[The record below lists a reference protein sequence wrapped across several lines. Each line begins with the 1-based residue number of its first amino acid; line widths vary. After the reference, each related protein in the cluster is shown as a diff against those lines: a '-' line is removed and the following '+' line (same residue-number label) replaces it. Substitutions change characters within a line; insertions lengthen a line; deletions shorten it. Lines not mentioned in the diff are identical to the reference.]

1 MQLNLFIMIGIG
13 LATMFFGYGFGLF
26 EGRGQG
32 YKKRKKEEAEEKK
45 IQPPVSAPPA
55 APKENNLLRL
65 IMDNGN
71 QLRLEVDGQRADAA
85 QLAPEQR
92 KRIIDLLMK
101 LRPWIDASASKPS
114 AAPQP
119 VAARPI
125 PSTPIATSNSGTG
138 PISQRMSKPKAS
150 TADAMPP
157 LPRHTS
163 KHAGTMAQT
172 ARDEGTKKKEAAP
185 IPQPISK
192 PIAPVAASKPVLSR
206 VEVPSKKGEAAP
218 TTMVGQIDAILQ
230 AHLSSLP
237 LENRVI
243 RLIESPEGGVVVMV
257 GLTKY
262 NGVGEVSDPQ
272 IQAMIRA
279 AIAEWEDKYTPG
291 I

>member
-125 PSTPIATSNSGTG
+125 PSTPIATSDLGRGPFLSVCQSQKHLRLMQCLPSRGTLANT
-138 PISQRMSKPKAS
+138 PVQWHKQREMKEQ
-150 TADAMPP
+150 
-157 LPRHTS
+157 R
-163 KHAGTMAQT
+163 
-172 ARDEGTKKKEAAP
+172 KKKRLLF
-185 IPQPISK
+185 
-192 PIAPVAASKPVLSR
+192 LSR
-206 VEVPSKKGEAAP
+206 S
-218 TTMVGQIDAILQ
+218 QSQ
-230 AHLSSLP
+230 
-237 LENRVI
+237 
-243 RLIESPEGGVVVMV
+243 
-257 GLTKY
+257 
-262 NGVGEVSDPQ
+262 
-272 IQAMIRA
+272 
-279 AIAEWEDKYTPG
+279 
-291 I
+291 